1 MTYYEKNKE
10 KIKARSLARHYANRE
25 ERLVQMKEYR
35 EKNKEKHK
43 VQHTEWRKHN
53 KERTNTINAK
63 SRRKYPEKHCARQA
77 KRRATK
83 LNATP
88 VWADLEAIKSWYSL
102 AKMFDKTFKEKH
114 HVDHIVPLQGKNICG
129 LHVEYNLQVLTAV
142 ENIKKS
148 NKEVYHF
155 L

>member
-1 MTYYEKNKE
+1 
-10 KIKARSLARHYANRE
+10 
-25 ERLVQMKEYR
+25 MKEYR